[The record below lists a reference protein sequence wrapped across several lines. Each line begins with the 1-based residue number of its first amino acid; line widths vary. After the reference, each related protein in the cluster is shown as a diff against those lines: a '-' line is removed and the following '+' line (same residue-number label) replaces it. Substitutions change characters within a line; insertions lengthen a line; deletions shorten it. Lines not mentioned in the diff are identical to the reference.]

1 MKYAAVIVAAG
12 VGSRMNLGYNKVFY
26 PMEDGMTVLE
36 KSVRLFDSHELCSQ
50 IIIVTQK
57 ENFAQ
62 CQFDTKT
69 KLLCCEG
76 GESRSMSVTR
86 GLALV
91 DEDYVMVHD
100 GARPYVT
107 LQQLDRLVACLN
119 HEEACLLAVPCKD
132 TIKIVNEGKVTSTP
146 DRSTLY
152 QAQTPQAFKT
162 SLLLECYKK
171 AALDGRLTDDASC
184 VELFGDKTVAIV
196 EGSYANIK
204 ITTQEDLK

>member
-1 MKYAAVIVAAG
+1 MKYSVILVAAG
-12 VGSRMNLGYNKVFY
+12 NGSRMNLGYNKVFY

-36 KSVRLFDSHELCSQ
+36 KSVRLFDQHAQCNQ
-50 IIIVTQK
+50 IIIVTQP

-62 CQFDTKT
+62 CHFDTKT
-69 KLLCCEG
+69 KLICCKG
-76 GESRSMSVTR
+76 GDSRSMSVTQ
-86 GLALV
+86 GLAQV
-91 DEDYVMVHD
+91 NEEYVMVHD

-107 LQQLDRLVACLN
+107 SEQLDRLVACLAT
-119 HEEACLLAVPCKD
+119 EEACLLAVPCKD
-132 TIKIVNEGKVTSTP
+132 TIKIVNANKVMSTP

-162 SLLLECYKK
+162 ALLKECYKK

-184 VELFGDKTVAIV
+184 VELYGNQAVAIV